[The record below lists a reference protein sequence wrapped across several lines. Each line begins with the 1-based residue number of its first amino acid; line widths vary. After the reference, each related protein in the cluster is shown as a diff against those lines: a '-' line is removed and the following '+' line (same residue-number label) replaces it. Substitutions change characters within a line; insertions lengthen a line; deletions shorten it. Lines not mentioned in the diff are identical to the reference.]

1 MNDVTTAGPPQDS
14 QPPTRDRLIRAA
26 ARLFRDKG
34 YSGTGLAELL
44 AAAEAPKG
52 SLYHHFP
59 NGKSDLALAAAAWAS
74 DQMLELIDAAF
85 APAQSFPEGAKTVCY
100 KLAKLFDK
108 QGKWSGCPVSATL
121 FAGPG
126 NEAFHQHAAD
136 LFESWITATA
146 RHAQRL
152 GLAGTEARAAAENFY
167 ILLQGGWQLARVRR
181 DSDVIRSLHLQMHT
195 PVPAPVQAQ
204 KND

>member
-1 MNDVTTAGPPQDS
+1 MTDVTTASPHQDS
-14 QPPTRDRLIRAA
+14 LPPTRDRLIRAA

-34 YSGTGLAELL
+34 YTGTGLAELL
-44 AAAEAPKG
+44 AAAAAPKG

-85 APAQSFPEGAKTVCY
+85 NPAPSFPEGAKTVCY

-108 QGKWSGCPVSATL
+108 QGRWSGCPVSATL
-121 FAGPG
+121 FAGPE
-126 NEAFHQHAAD
+126 NEAFHRHAAE
-136 LFESWITATA
+136 LFEGWIAATA
-146 RHAQRL
+146 RHAERL
-152 GLAGTEARAAAENFY
+152 GLPQDAARAAAENFY
-167 ILLQGGWQLARVRR
+167 VLLQGGWQLARVRR
-181 DSDVIRSLHLQMHT
+181 DSDVIRGLHRQMH
-195 PVPAPVQAQ
+195 APMQLQ